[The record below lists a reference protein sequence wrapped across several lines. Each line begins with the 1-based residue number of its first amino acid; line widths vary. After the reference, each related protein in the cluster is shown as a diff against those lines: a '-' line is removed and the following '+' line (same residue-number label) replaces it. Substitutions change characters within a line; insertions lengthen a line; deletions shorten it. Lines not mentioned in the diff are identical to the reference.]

1 MLFSVWGSGF
11 IADSRG
17 FWVEGLGFRIKD
29 SRFRYLVFVHKRL
42 GDHPRES
49 GREAAGGGERERERG
64 RGRERERERGRV
76 RWEN

>member
-17 FWVEGLGFRIKD
+17 FWVEGLGFRITYL
-29 SRFRYLVFVHKRL
+29 RFRYLVFVHTRL
-42 GDHPRES
+42 GDPQRES
-49 GREAAGGGERERERG
+49 GREAAGGGERERERD
-64 RGRERERERGRV
+64 RERERERGRV